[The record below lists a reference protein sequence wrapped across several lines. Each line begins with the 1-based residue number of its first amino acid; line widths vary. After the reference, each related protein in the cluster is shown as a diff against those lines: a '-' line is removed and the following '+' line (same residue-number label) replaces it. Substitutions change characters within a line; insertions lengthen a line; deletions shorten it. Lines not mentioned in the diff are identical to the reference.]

1 MRALLRNKVRF
12 YYALFEGLT
21 EKTDAQGYYTGEKA
35 ISYTK
40 PIACL
45 ANISA
50 AQGRAETL
58 AFGDNLSYD
67 KTIVFD
73 IETFPPIDENSVLW
87 VDTLPELEEDGS
99 TKTPYDYIIR
109 RVAKSLNGVSV
120 AISKVDVNG

>member
-1 MRALLRNKVRF
+1 MRVLLRNKVSF
-12 YYALFEGLT
+12 YYALYEGKQ
-21 EKTDAQGYYTGEKA
+21 EVIDEQGFYTGETKL
-35 ISYTK
+35 SYTK

-50 AQGRAETL
+50 AQGRTETL

-67 KTIVFD
+67 KTMVFD
-73 IETFPPIDENSVLW
+73 IEFFPPIDESSVLW
-87 VDTLPELEEDGS
+87 VDVLPELDDEGNTS
-99 TKTPYDYIIR
+99 TPYDYIVR